1 MRLSKQSVLRL
12 LPTLI
17 MGGICITVALS
28 GASAVSAWR
37 EASAPHV
44 GDMIAF
50 HPSGSTT
57 VGKRL
62 TVLTKAG
69 TTCALEIG
77 TLQGSGGS
85 FIIERPVPGGR
96 FLVHWAGQRTA
107 RSQADCGSSADVM
120 LNAQQLDMLGVAA
133 LAAGGRTDS
142 DT

>member
-1 MRLSKQSVLRL
+1 MRLSKRSVLRL

-17 MGGICITVALS
+17 MGGVCITVALS

-50 HPSGSTT
+50 HPSGSTA

-69 TTCALEIG
+69 TTCALEMG

-85 FIIERPVPGGR
+85 FIVERPAPGGR
-96 FLVHWAGQRTA
+96 FLVHWAGLHTGRGKE
-107 RSQADCGSSADVM
+107 DCGSSADVI
-120 LNAQQLDMLGVAA
+120 LDAQQLDILGAAA
-133 LAAGGRTDS
+133 LASGGRTQS
-142 DT
+142 GA